1 MPHSP
6 VGICKRECKEIFPQF
21 FIFTV
26 KRDIRFFRPFTEG
39 IWRHDMYVGVGSW
52 AKSSAATE
60 SMSEQCTGWHHPIN
74 HLSTLQRLQPSLL
87 TAYLQKNTG
96 RGRHHKGVVFRS
108 TWSWCTDQC
117 APLQLI
123 AFISF
128 LLGSLHLWQKLVL
141 FYIMF
146 RTNFV
151 IMCCSARTPS
161 FYIPQPLHLL
171 FLHLLCSLPSF
182 SRAQL
187 TPLTSRETP
196 TATPTA
202 LEDTPW
208 YESGTSP
215 ELKHLIIS
223 S

>member
-39 IWRHDMYVGVGSW
+39 IWRRDMYVGVGSW

-74 HLSTLQRLQPSLL
+74 HLSTLQRGCSPAFWLL
-87 TAYLQKNTG
+87 T
-96 RGRHHKGVVFRS
+96 FRKTLEEEGTTKVLFLDLLGADAQTS
-108 TWSWCTDQC
+108 VPPCSWL
-117 APLQLI
+117 P
-123 AFISF
+123 SF
-128 LLGSLHLWQKLVL
+128 LSSSAL
-141 FYIMF
+141 YICGRSWSFF

-187 TPLTSRETP
+187 TPLTYRETP
-196 TATPTA
+196 TAKPTA
-202 LEDTPW
+202 MEDTPW

-215 ELKHLIIS
+215 ELKYLIIS